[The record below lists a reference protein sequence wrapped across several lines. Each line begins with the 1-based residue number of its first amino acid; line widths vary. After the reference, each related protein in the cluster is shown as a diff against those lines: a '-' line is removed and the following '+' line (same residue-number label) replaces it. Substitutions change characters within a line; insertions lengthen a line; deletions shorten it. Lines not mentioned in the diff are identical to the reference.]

1 MSLSKIKHIVLV
13 LSGKGGV
20 GKSSVTTQ
28 LALSLSQAG
37 HSVGV
42 LDIDLT
48 GPNIPHMFRVAEEG
62 RITQGPDG
70 WLPVKIHDTDSATGR
85 GSLRIMSLGF
95 LVKPGDSVVWRGPKK
110 TAMIKQFLTDVAWG
124 ETDYLLI
131 DTPPGTSDEHISVVE
146 YLLQFARREQL
157 AGGVLVTTPQAVATA
172 DVRKELDF
180 CKKTGI
186 KVIGIV
192 ENMSGFVCP
201 NCSECTY
208 LFSKGGGEVLA
219 QDFQVDF
226 LGSVPI
232 DPQFSVMISRG
243 RKPVYPEGTVLL
255 GHNMSSDAN
264 GNTQQQTTG
273 LSEQAG
279 SEELLVSLYQHCS
292 LSPVYKSITDSIV
305 RIVGTTDS

>member
-1 MSLSKIKHIVLV
+1 MRLQV

-28 LALSLSQAG
+28 LALSLSLAG

-48 GPNIPHMFRVAEEG
+48 GPNIPHMFRVGENG
-62 RITQGPDG
+62 RITQGPEG
-70 WLPVKIHDTDSATGR
+70 WLPVKVHGADPSKGL

-124 ETDYLLI
+124 DTDYLLI
-131 DTPPGTSDEHISVVE
+131 DTPPGTSDEHISAVE
-146 YLLQFARREQL
+146 YLLQFARPEQL
-157 AGGVLVTTPQAVATA
+157 AGAVMVTTPQAVATS

-186 KVIGIV
+186 RVIGIV

-208 LFSKGGGEVLA
+208 IFSKGGGQVLA
-219 QDFQVDF
+219 QDFGVEF

-232 DPQFSVMISRG
+232 DPQFSVMIAKGKR
-243 RKPVYPEGTVLL
+243 PVYPEGTVLL
-255 GHNMSSDAN
+255 GQDVSAGGEIGNSD
-264 GNTQQQTTG
+264 GGT
-273 LSEQAG
+273 EDD
-279 SEELLVSLYQHCS
+279 EPLVSKYQHCS
-292 LSPVYKSITDSIV
+292 LCPVYKSMAESVIRTVEAQS
-305 RIVGTTDS
+305 S

>member
-1 MSLSKIKHIVLV
+1 M
-13 LSGKGGV
+13 

-28 LALSLSQAG
+28 LALSLSLAG
-37 HSVGV
+37 RSVGV

-48 GPNIPHMFRVAEEG
+48 GPNIPHMFRVGENG

-70 WLPVKIHDTDSATGR
+70 WLPVQIHEANSNEEL

-95 LVKPGDSVVWRGPKK
+95 LVRPGDSVVWRGPKK

-146 YLLQFARREQL
+146 YLLQFARQDQL
-157 AGGVLVTTPQAVATA
+157 AGAVVVTTPQAVATS

-186 KVIGIV
+186 KILGIV

-208 LFSKGGGEVLA
+208 LFSKGGGQVLA
-219 QDFQVDF
+219 QDFGVEF

-232 DPQFSVMISRG
+232 DPQFSVMIAKG
-243 RKPVYPEGTVLL
+243 RRPLYPEGTFLL
-255 GHNMSSDAN
+255 GQDMSSTTN
-264 GNTQQQTTG
+264 GSHASTG
-273 LSEQAG
+273 ESEKSG
-279 SEELLVSLYQHCS
+279 DDDEPLVSKYQHCS
-292 LSPVYKSITDSIV
+292 LCPVYKSIAGSVIKTV
-305 RIVGTTDS
+305 EMGP

>member
-1 MSLSKIKHIVLV
+1 M
-13 LSGKGGV
+13 
-20 GKSSVTTQ
+20 
-28 LALSLSQAG
+28 
-37 HSVGV
+37 

-48 GPNIPHMFRVAEEG
+48 GPNIPHMFRVGDKG

-70 WLPVKIHDTDSATGR
+70 WLPVKVHDADPTKGL

-95 LVKPGDSVVWRGPKK
+95 LVKTGDSVVWRGPKK

-131 DTPPGTSDEHISVVE
+131 DTPPGTSDEHISAVE
-146 YLLQFARREQL
+146 YLLQFARPEQL
-157 AGGVLVTTPQAVATA
+157 AGAVMITTPQAVATS

-186 KVIGIV
+186 RVIGIV

-208 LFSKGGGEVLA
+208 LFSKGGGQVLA
-219 QDFQVDF
+219 HDFGVEF

-232 DPQFSVMISRG
+232 DPQFSVMIAKG
-243 RKPVYPEGTVLL
+243 RRPVYPEGTVLL
-255 GHNMSSDAN
+255 GQDMSTAADGQDAAQRGHVDQGGDN
-264 GNTQQQTTG
+264 D
-273 LSEQAG
+273 EP
-279 SEELLVSLYQHCS
+279 LVSKYQHCS
-292 LSPVYKSITDSIV
+292 LCPVYKSIAESVV
-305 RIVGTTDS
+305 RTVERQSP

>member
-1 MSLSKIKHIVLV
+1 M
-13 LSGKGGV
+13 

-28 LALSLSQAG
+28 LALSLSLAG

-48 GPNIPHMFRVAEEG
+48 GPNIPHMFRVGEKG

-70 WLPVKIHDTDSATGR
+70 WVPVSVHDADPTRSL

-95 LVKPGDSVVWRGPKK
+95 LVRPGDSVVWRGPKK

-146 YLLQFARREQL
+146 YLLQFARQEQL
-157 AGGVLVTTPQAVATA
+157 AGAVVVTTPQAVATS

-180 CKKTGI
+180 CRKTGI
-186 KVIGIV
+186 RILGIV

-208 LFSKGGGEVLA
+208 LFSKGGGQVLA
-219 QDFQVDF
+219 QDFGVAF

-232 DPQFSVMISRG
+232 DPQFSVMIAKG
-243 RKPVYPEGTVLL
+243 RRPVYPEGTVML
-255 GHNMSSDAN
+255 GQDMSSAAIGGDS
-264 GNTQQQTTG
+264 TTG
-273 LSEQAG
+273 QA
-279 SEELLVSLYQHCS
+279 EADDDEPLVSKYQHCS
-292 LSPVYKSITDSIV
+292 LCPVYRSVAETVV
-305 RIVGTTDS
+305 RTVEAGP

>member
-1 MSLSKIKHIVLV
+1 MSLSKIKNIVLV

-28 LALSLSQAG
+28 LALSLSLAG

-48 GPNIPHMFRVAEEG
+48 GPNIPHMFRVADQG

-70 WLPVKIHDTDSATGR
+70 WLPVEIHDAGPTKGR
-85 GSLRIMSLGF
+85 GSLRVMSLGF
-95 LVKPGDSVVWRGPKK
+95 LVRPGDSVVWRGPKK

-124 ETDYLLI
+124 ETDFLLI
-131 DTPPGTSDEHISVVE
+131 DTPPGTSDEHISAVE
-146 YLLQFARREQL
+146 YLLQFARPDQL
-157 AGGVLVTTPQAVATA
+157 AGAVLVTTPQAVATA

-180 CKKTGI
+180 CQKTGI
-186 KVIGIV
+186 RIIGIV

-208 LFSKGGGEVLA
+208 LFSKGGGQVLA
-219 QDFQVDF
+219 QDFGVEF

-232 DPQFSVMISRG
+232 DPQFSVMISKG
-243 RKPVYPEGTVLL
+243 RRPTYPEGTVLL
-255 GHNMSSDAN
+255 GQNI
-264 GNTQQQTTG
+264 
-273 LSEQAG
+273 E
-279 SEELLVSLYQHCS
+279 SLASMYQYCS
-292 LSPVYKSITDSIV
+292 LCPVYRSITESVV
-305 RIVGTTDS
+305 RIVGTTGS